1 MYGEQ
6 RAREAP
12 PKKLQPKNHYW
23 NSELLPQMLAEE
35 KKNMEKKWEK
45 RKNEWMYIESLNNQ

>member
-35 KKNMEKKWEK
+35 KKNMEKK
-45 RKNEWMYIESLNNQ
+45 